1 MYLWPSIYNL
11 PTLSKTQFKRDQF
24 IMKLKFWLQ
33 EEELLY
39 SNLYILLKYLF
50 KQLKDQSREEFINQ
64 SLIRSR
70 SNMKQDSSNIF
81 LLLKM
86 NMLLNNIRNMSNK
99 SWKLRDTLKVKLIH
113 KKNGFIRSIK
123 RRSHSHQKES
133 LSRLKKD
140 KSKIYH

>member
-1 MYLWPSIYNL
+1 
-11 PTLSKTQFKRDQF
+11 
-24 IMKLKFWLQ
+24 
-33 EEELLY
+33 
-39 SNLYILLKYLF
+39 
-50 KQLKDQSREEFINQ
+50 
-64 SLIRSR
+64 
-70 SNMKQDSSNIF
+70 MKQDSSNIF

-99 SWKLRDTLKVKLIH
+99 SRKLRDTLKVKLIH